1 MTIKKEN
8 IKQIL
13 MFLIVGCSNT
23 LVGYLSYVF
32 FLFILTKFSVLYDY
46 FLANVL
52 SFVLSIQ
59 WAYYFNKRFVFDS
72 VNKSMTL
79 DRNQLL
85 KTYITYCISGLF
97 VNNILLYLFID
108 IIEVSKYIAPI
119 LNLFILVPFNFLI
132 NKFWVFKKS
141 GSFVSN

>member
-59 WAYYFNKRFVFDS
+59 WAYYFNKMFVFDS

-132 NKFWVFKKS
+132 NKFWVFKK
-141 GSFVSN
+141 

>member
-132 NKFWVFKKS
+132 NKFWVFKK
-141 GSFVSN
+141 